1 MQQLVDKKLVSL
13 DQAVPGA
20 RVRLVSIGGGRQMTR
35 RLLALGIS
43 LGNEL
48 EVLHRRGRGVVVARD
63 GNRVALG
70 GGVAECLMTEL
81 LDR

>member
-1 MQQLVDKKLVSL
+1 MEKPLVSL
-13 DQAVPGA
+13 NHAQPGD
-20 RVRLVSIGGGRQMTR
+20 RVRLVSIKGGRQMTR

-48 EVLHRRGRGVVVARD
+48 DVLHRRGRGVVVARD

-70 GGVAECLMTEL
+70 GGVAERLLTEII
-81 LDR
+81 D